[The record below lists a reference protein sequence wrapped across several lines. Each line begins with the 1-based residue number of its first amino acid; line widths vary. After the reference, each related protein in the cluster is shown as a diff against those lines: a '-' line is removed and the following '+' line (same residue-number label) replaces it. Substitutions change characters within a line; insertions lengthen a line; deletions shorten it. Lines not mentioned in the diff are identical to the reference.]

1 MTIINLVKIP
11 DNIEEFVKM
20 RDELATTPE
29 GGAAIFVMAM
39 ILFGNDIKMG
49 EQAFV
54 VALDR
59 YNLSASANG
68 YKGFMPSN
76 SLKFHLD
83 RFVSKPYWGKT
94 YILGTNFEQG
104 YQLPAELKVET
115 SRNPSSQQ
123 SNGDIKVFVKCT
135 GADMLRPI
143 TMRVNDKGIWK
154 AYECSSM
161 FVDMRAPK
169 QIISDDL

>member
-1 MTIINLVKIP
+1 MTIINLNKIP
-11 DNIEEFVKM
+11 DNIDEFVTM
-20 RDELATTPE
+20 RNELATTPE
-29 GGAAIFVMAM
+29 GGAAIFIMAM
-39 ILFGNDIKMG
+39 ILFGKDRKFG

-54 VALDR
+54 VALDS
-59 YNLSASANG
+59 YNLSASQNG
-68 YKGFMPSN
+68 YKGFVPSN

-83 RFVSKPYWGKT
+83 RFASKPYWGHT
-94 YILGTNFEQG
+94 YILGTHFEEA
-104 YQLPAELKVET
+104 YKLPNELKVET

-135 GADMLRPI
+135 GADMPRPI
-143 TMRVNDKGIWK
+143 TMRVNDKGFWK

-169 QIISDDL
+169 QVISDDI